1 MMSKKKESDDNL
13 NLNIDPEI
21 EDSSTEDS
29 EDVVWENV
37 EEQSE
42 KAEEFSKEAEELNF
56 KYMRLAADFKNF
68 RRRAEKEKSDIYAYA
83 NEKIVVELLDVIDN
97 FEGYTEDA
105 YKKFKKG
112 CLVAATG
119 FNTNSK
125 SGSENEFAIFIEVKE
140 EEQLYLAN
148 LDSYISFIKNTGDK
162 DIIDITELKEMLR
175 KIEDKIHNIEIYYN
189 THTVQIDTTGLK
201 CNAYDIFD
209 EVK

>member
-97 FEGYTEDA
+97 FERALEHSDDNEGSFAEGMDMIFKQFKGVLEKNGVEEISAFGETFDPNYHHAVFTEKSAEFDSGKVTQVVQKGYMLNN
-105 YKKFKKG
+105 KVIRPSMVK
-112 CLVAATG
+112 VA
-119 FNTNSK
+119 
-125 SGSENEFAIFIEVKE
+125 E
-140 EEQLYLAN
+140 
-148 LDSYISFIKNTGDK
+148 
-162 DIIDITELKEMLR
+162 
-175 KIEDKIHNIEIYYN
+175 
-189 THTVQIDTTGLK
+189 
-201 CNAYDIFD
+201 
-209 EVK
+209 